1 MAGLLLTRRNFLI
14 GCSAAAAPVFTPMT
28 FAATPGENR
37 LVVIVLRGAL
47 DGLDLLRPLGDPA
60 YAALRPKISVN
71 AARQSFDLDGFFGL
85 HPACAPLIPLWSAG
99 ELALVSAVATPYRN
113 RSHFIGQD
121 MLENGS
127 GAVNGLLTPEK
138 DGWLNR
144 ALQLMPG
151 VTSSTAVA
159 VGVDQM
165 MILEG
170 KAPAQQWFPVADSG
184 LSAQGLDLL
193 GDLYA
198 QDPQLAAVYAEAQML
213 RSETM
218 DEGASGGEKALGGYV
233 ADRLNAEAR
242 IAAFSFNGWDTHQR
256 QEFHIAKR
264 FTALCDMLLALRDG
278 LGANWATTT
287 VLALTEF
294 GRTAAENGSGGT
306 DHGTGGAALI
316 AGGALRGGR
325 VLGTWP
331 GLDEAALLDRRDL
344 MPTGDVRAYAA
355 TLLQE
360 MFGLSLSSLGREVF
374 PGLEMPSGLKLV
386 R

>member
-1 MAGLLLTRRNFLI
+1 MASLDLSRRSFLI
-14 GCSAAAAPVFTPMT
+14 GCSAAAAPLFTPMT
-28 FAATPGENR
+28 FAATPGQNR
-37 LVVIVLRGAL
+37 LVVIVLRGGL

-60 YAALRPKISVN
+60 YAALRPQIAQN
-71 AARQSFDLDGFFGL
+71 AAKQSYDLDGFFGL
-85 HPACAPLIPLWSAG
+85 HPACAPLVPLWAAG
-99 ELALVSAVATPYRN
+99 ELALVTAVATPYRK

-127 GAVNGLLTPEK
+127 GTVTGLLTPER

-151 VTSSTAVA
+151 VTSTTAVA
-159 VGVDQM
+159 VGVEQM

-170 KAPAQQWFPVADSG
+170 TAPAQHWFPVADSRM
-184 LSAQGLDLL
+184 SSQGLDLL

-198 QDPQLAAVYAEAQML
+198 QDPQLAATYAEAQIL
-213 RSETM
+213 RSETL
-218 DEGASGGEKALGGYV
+218 DKGGPGGESALGGYV

-242 IAAFSFNGWDTHQR
+242 IATFSFNGWDTHQK
-256 QEFHIAKR
+256 QDFHISKR
-264 FTALCDMLLALRDG
+264 FAALCDMLLLLRDG

-294 GRTAAENGSGGT
+294 GRTAAENGNGGT
-306 DHGTGGAALI
+306 DHGTGGAALL

-325 VLGTWP
+325 VLGQWP
-331 GLDEAALLDRRDL
+331 GMAEADLLDRRDL

-355 TLLQE
+355 TLLHE
-360 MFGLSLSSLGREVF
+360 MFGLPLSSLGNVVF
-374 PGLEMPSGLKLV
+374 PGLEMPAPLKLV